1 MPERQDLRG
10 RSSDLVVD
18 VVPDAREVDVVE
30 LSLEIKAKLGVRT
43 DIELTRVALKL
54 GLIWDVSASRS
65 SSWSA
70 RLLRLIKLHQR
81 LKGNRSERIECVIED
96 VVEHFVVT
104 RPDAEAN
111 DDVLFSA
118 PFPMGL
124 LAGG

>member
-54 GLIWDVSASRS
+54 GLI
-65 SSWSA
+65 
-70 RLLRLIKLHQR
+70 
-81 LKGNRSERIECVIED
+81 
-96 VVEHFVVT
+96 
-104 RPDAEAN
+104 
-111 DDVLFSA
+111 
-118 PFPMGL
+118 
-124 LAGG
+124 